1 MIYIPVQGGLGN
13 QLFQWS
19 MAHYITQETGL
30 PVTLVQNPSTSHSL
44 NQNPLLQLS
53 NQCTHSIKVG
63 QNQKVALGYRA
74 IDKLSKYDSM
84 QISKVS
90 RKIKMFTLS
99 DHESAILPDATSK
112 YSSIR
117 GFFQSATMVKQV
129 WSDLKREIQTVM
141 QASLENAGKGVEETF
156 LDLNH
161 NYEAVH
167 IRRGDYLENKDD
179 LGVLSLDYFENLI
192 TSNQTVVV
200 CSDSLESKELDHW
213 RLDDRLYNQEKLSA
227 IETLALLSNG
237 KRLVMSNS
245 TLSWWASQF
254 VLDRGGQVVAPTP
267 WFKRTDLVSNEYLFD
282 KRFTYADSNFL

>member
-30 PVTLVQNPSTSHSL
+30 PVTLVQNPSPSHSL

-63 QNQKVALGYRA
+63 ENQKIALGYRA

-84 QISKVS
+84 QISKLC

-99 DHESAILPDATSK
+99 DHESAILPDTTSK

-141 QASLENAGKGVEETF
+141 QASLENAGKGVDETF

-192 TSNQTVVV
+192 TSDQTVVV
-200 CSDSLESKELDHW
+200 CSDSLESRELDHW
-213 RLDDRLYNQEKLSA
+213 HLDYRLYNQEKLSA

-237 KRLVMSNS
+237 KKLVMSNS

>member
-30 PVTLVQNPSTSHSL
+30 PVTLVQNPSAAHSS

-63 QNQKVALGYRA
+63 QNQKIALGYRA
-74 IDKLSKYDSM
+74 IDKLSRFDSM

-112 YSSIR
+112 NSSIR

-129 WSDLKREIQTVM
+129 WSDLKCEIQTVM
-141 QASLENAGKGVEETF
+141 EASLENAGKGVDETF
-156 LDLNH
+156 LDVNH

-192 TSNQTVVV
+192 TSGQTVVV
-200 CSDSLESKELDHW
+200 CSDSLESKELHHW
-213 RLDDRLYNQEKLSA
+213 RLDYRLYNQEKLSA

-237 KRLVMSNS
+237 KKLVMSNS

-282 KRFTYADSNFL
+282 KRFTYADSKFL